1 MLQQFINWFWNN
13 GAEEIETKVECKHY
27 AAHKIE
33 KAYLEY
39 KSRQRVNNQI
49 EIAIDNIVQD
59 LKYKHK
65 LASTKP
71 KKLRLR
77 Y

>member
-1 MLQQFINWFWNN
+1 MLQQFINWFWSN
-13 GAEEIETKVECKHY
+13 GVEENEKKIECKHY

-39 KSRQRVNNQI
+39 KSRQRINNQI
-49 EIAIDNIVQD
+49 EKTIDYIVQD

-77 Y
+77 

>member
-33 KAYLEY
+33 RRIL
-39 KSRQRVNNQI
+39 
-49 EIAIDNIVQD
+49 NIKVD
-59 LKYKHK
+59 KE
-65 LASTKP
+65 
-71 KKLRLR
+71 
-77 Y
+77 